1 MQLGTGRRR
10 EHRAKAENER
20 MRLGTG
26 SYAEGRG
33 QKKLDRT
40 MHHADTAREIHRR
53 RSGEGSR
60 TNKPNKKRGEGGN
73 KQPRPP
79 KEEEQSQQNK
89 HQKKEQ
95 EEETTTKGGRGKEKA
110 GIGGYAPDASLVRGV
125 RALNY
130 WFEPRTVVKFMCD
143 ESIIA
148 DCLVHGCLQLECTI
162 TRVYMSAAFFVGIL
176 PDSSKLRDI
185 PGDVGIAAL

>member
-1 MQLGTGRRR
+1 MRGWDWGRAVTPRVEGRRSWIGQCTTQIQQGR
-10 EHRAKAENER
+10 YTEGEAEKE
-20 MRLGTG
+20 
-26 SYAEGRG
+26 AG
-33 QKKLDRT
+33 Q
-40 MHHADTAREIHRR
+40 
-53 RSGEGSR
+53 
-60 TNKPNKKRGEGGN
+60 TNHKKRGGKEGT

-79 KEEEQSQQNK
+79 KGEEQSQQNK

-130 WFEPRTVVKFMCD
+130 WLEPRTVVKFMCD

-162 TRVYMSAAFFVGIL
+162 TRVYMSVAFFVGIL